1 MRSRKA
7 NKQLTNSIKE
17 LEDFSKSF
25 GQMNINELEKLKGKI
40 SEDMQSEK
48 EDKEQDDDDE
58 FVPSFKSQS
67 YYSSDTTNRMTIG
80 QSDSLNNTLDL
91 GDEYSTPDSRKTF
104 STISPQ
110 HNKDFEEY
118 LKKFK

>member
-40 SEDMQSEK
+40 NEDMQAER
-48 EDKEQDDDDE
+48 EDKEQDDE
-58 FVPSFKSQS
+58 EAFIPSL
-67 YYSSDTTNRMTIG
+67 YSSDTTSRMTIG

-91 GDEYSTPDSRKTF
+91 GDDYSTPESRKTF
-104 STISPQ
+104 SAISPQ
-110 HNKDFEEY
+110 HNRDFEEY